1 MQNLGSNF
9 DTYIVSPLFILLL
22 LGACLGI
29 STFFFLF
36 RFRKTPGVKYWLG
49 WQVAATIWAFTYAFE
64 YAATDLETKIMWSKF
79 SYFGIVYGP
88 VSFLLFSL
96 AFSSKFK
103 YLQRKYVILIYAF
116 ASLFIIFPFTNDLH
130 HLHWISYSI
139 NPETNATDY
148 VYGPLFWI
156 MDFFAYVALIA
167 GIVNIFMLYF
177 RLSEYYKSQITILF
191 IASLLP
197 PIGNMIYVFHVNPL
211 PGFDW
216 TPFSFLITGILIAIN
231 ISQFKMFDLVP
242 FARNKLIDLI
252 PDAIVILDS
261 SMRIADYNTAFRALV
276 TTDQNE
282 ITGKRVEKLFPHREE
297 LIREIANHDEYQTVI
312 SREYEGQM
320 RYFDSQSVTL
330 YDQHKL
336 NIGRLIMLKD
346 ITLRVNAEREIKEA
360 NVRLTKEIQEK
371 EKLIDDLDAFSHTVA
386 HDLKSVLSAI
396 VTGSGLIKWG
406 IDSMSKTEL
415 LEVNDLI
422 SQSATKTMYITK
434 ELLTLASVRQQEIVT
449 TPVNMLSIIRESMV
463 RLTDLIKERNAEI
476 ILPESCP
483 EVLGY
488 ESWLEE
494 VWANYISNAV
504 KYGGITP
511 VVTIGA
517 DVLPDNRIK
526 FWIKDN
532 GKGLSEDEITLLFH
546 KFTRLDTLR
555 AEGHGLGLSIV
566 KRIIEKLNG
575 ETGVVS
581 DNIPG
586 EGCTFYFML
595 PAIER

>member
-1 MQNLGSNF
+1 MQNLGPNF
-9 DTYIVSPLFILLL
+9 DTYLVSPLFVLLL

-88 VSFLLFSL
+88 VSFLFFSL

-103 YLQRKYVILIYAF
+103 YLKRKYVISVFAF

-130 HLHWISYSI
+130 HLHWRSYSI

-156 MDFFAYVALIA
+156 MDLFAYVALII

-177 RLSEYYKSQITILF
+177 RLSEYYKSQIAILF
-191 IASLLP
+191 ISSLLP
-197 PIGNMIYVFHVNPL
+197 PIGNLIYVFHINPL

-216 TPFSFLITGILIAIN
+216 TPFTFLITGILIAIN

-252 PDAIVILDS
+252 PDAIVILDN

-276 TTDQNE
+276 KTEQGE
-282 ITGKRVEKLFPHREE
+282 LIGWRVEKLFPHREQ
-297 LIREIANHDEYQTVI
+297 LIREITNHDVYQTVI
-312 SREYEGQM
+312 SREYDGQM

-346 ITLRVNAEREIKEA
+346 ITLRVKAEHETKDA

-406 IDSMSKTEL
+406 IDTMSKSEL

-449 TPVNMLSIIRESMV
+449 VPVNMQSIIRESMI
-463 RLTDLIKERNAEI
+463 RLTDLIKEKKAEI
-476 ILPESCP
+476 ILPESFP
-483 EVLGY
+483 DVMGY

-494 VWANYISNAV
+494 VWANYISNAI
-504 KYGGITP
+504 KYGGGSP
-511 VVTIGA
+511 VVKIGA

-532 GKGLSEDEITLLFH
+532 GKGLSEEEITLLFH

-575 ETGVVS
+575 ETGVES
-581 DNIPG
+581 ENIPG
-586 EGCTFYFML
+586 EGCTFYFTL
-595 PAIER
+595 PAIEN

>member
-1 MQNLGSNF
+1 MQNLGPNF
-9 DTYIVSPLFILLL
+9 DTYLVSPLFVLLL

-88 VSFLLFSL
+88 VSFLFFSL

-103 YLQRKYVILIYAF
+103 YLKRKYVISVFAF

-130 HLHWISYSI
+130 HLHWRSYSI

-156 MDFFAYVALIA
+156 MDFFAYVALII

-177 RLSEYYKSQITILF
+177 RLSEYYKSQIAILF
-191 IASLLP
+191 ISSLLP
-197 PIGNMIYVFHVNPL
+197 PIGNLIYVFHINPL

-216 TPFSFLITGILIAIN
+216 TPFTFLITGILIAIN

-252 PDAIVILDS
+252 PDAIVILDN

-276 TTDQNE
+276 KTEQGE
-282 ITGKRVEKLFPHREE
+282 LIGWRVEKLFPHREQ
-297 LIREIANHDEYQTVI
+297 LIREITNHDVYQTVI
-312 SREYEGQM
+312 SREYDGQM

-346 ITLRVNAEREIKEA
+346 ITLRVKAEHETKDT

-406 IDSMSKTEL
+406 IDTMSKTEL

-449 TPVNMLSIIRESMV
+449 VPVNMLSIIRESMI
-463 RLTDLIKERNAEI
+463 RLTDLIKEKNAEI
-476 ILPESCP
+476 ILPESFP
-483 EVLGY
+483 DVMGY

-494 VWANYISNAV
+494 VWANYISNAI
-504 KYGGITP
+504 KYGGVSP

-532 GKGLSEDEITLLFH
+532 GKGLSEEEITLLFH

-575 ETGVVS
+575 DTGVES
-581 DNIPG
+581 ENIPG
-586 EGCTFYFML
+586 EGCTFYFTL
-595 PAIER
+595 PTIEN